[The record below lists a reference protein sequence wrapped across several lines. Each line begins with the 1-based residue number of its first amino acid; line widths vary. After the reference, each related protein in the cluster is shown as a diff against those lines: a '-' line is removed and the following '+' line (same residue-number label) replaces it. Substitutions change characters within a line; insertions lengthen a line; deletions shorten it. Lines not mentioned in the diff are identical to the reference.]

1 MPDTRRREVRCTAS
15 RRAIGTV
22 PAPVAGMNDYDDPI
36 PWLLLDLAHPMPEGP
51 LRDLLRA
58 LADAW
63 EELPFQWRAFLRAV
77 LA

>member
-1 MPDTRRREVRCTAS
+1 MD
-15 RRAIGTV
+15 
-22 PAPVAGMNDYDDPI
+22 NYDDPI

-63 EELPFQWRAFLRAV
+63 EELPDGWRST
-77 LA
+77 LAALF